1 MPVTATVI
9 KTVEALA
16 KADGMKGLK
25 IRSRTGEILYDS
37 AWIAGVEYEED
48 AADEDYDPEED
59 QSDGSSEDEDSND
72 TDSNTSEDEVL
83 EILDDQANPI
93 QPESEPDP
101 DSDEEDVDDGED
113 SDDDM
118 PELAQSSDDSDD
130 DDSDDEDSDEE
141 ESPQDVGPN
150 VETVPEDEEDDDGSS
165 AGVTASSL
173 KTCAEQGAYK
183 EI

>member
-37 AWIAGVEYEED
+37 AWIAGVDYEED

-72 TDSNTSEDEVL
+72 TDSMLVALMRHSKL
-83 EILDDQANPI
+83 R
-93 QPESEPDP
+93 
-101 DSDEEDVDDGED
+101 
-113 SDDDM
+113 
-118 PELAQSSDDSDD
+118 
-130 DDSDDEDSDEE
+130 
-141 ESPQDVGPN
+141 
-150 VETVPEDEEDDDGSS
+150 
-165 AGVTASSL
+165 SSL
-173 KTCAEQGAYK
+173 QCMTSLK
-183 EI
+183 